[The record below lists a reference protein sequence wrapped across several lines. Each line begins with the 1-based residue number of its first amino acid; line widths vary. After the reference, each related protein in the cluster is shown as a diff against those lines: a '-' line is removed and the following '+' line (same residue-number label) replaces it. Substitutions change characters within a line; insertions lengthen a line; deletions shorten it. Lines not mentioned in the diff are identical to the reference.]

1 MDDQVMTDAPEAPM
15 AVLTSLTQM
24 PNIADH
30 LDEAR
35 LAEIGEDVATD
46 YDIDRRS
53 MASWLE
59 RMKCGMDLANLVKA
73 EKSYPW
79 KGSSNARYPLVTTA
93 CLQFNAKAYP
103 AIIPGADVVKCEVK
117 GKDPQGIKAARAERV
132 GSHMSYMLTSR
143 VEEWEETTDDLLV
156 QLPLVGTM
164 YRKWWIDHARKRL
177 RCRLV
182 SPGALIVNE
191 KVRSL
196 FDAPRLTEELPLYPR
211 EIMERRKSGDWRD
224 IDYVEATSEDK
235 AEVQDFLEQH
245 RLLDL
250 DGDGYEEPYIVTIHK
265 TSHKVARIVA
275 DFGEDDITQEMQDVP
290 IIGPQGIQMMQ
301 APTGKILSIKRGTYF
316 VAYKFMPS
324 LDGGW
329 HGTGLGLLLG
339 DISEAINTI
348 LNLMIDSSHMAAR
361 GGGFLGSEF
370 RIKGGSQQ
378 FKPGEWKM
386 LNMSGAAIKDSIVPM
401 TFPAADAN
409 MFQLLGLLI
418 DAGKEVSSIK
428 DVITGELGAKNMPVG
443 TMQMLVEQGM
453 AQFTAAFK
461 RIFRALRHEYRL
473 VARLSQ
479 QIVTPEEYATYH
491 DLQGVDPRADYNMDD
506 MDILPVADPTAV
518 TKMQQ
523 MGKASLLREMAG
535 AGQVNPQ
542 AASKRILEAASIPDV
557 EELLPQPD
565 PMQQQM
571 QAMQI
576 EMAKADMVVK
586 VADIQVK
593 IAQVEK
599 TRADTIKAVAE
610 AEATEAETAM
620 LGLQDQMAQLQSLRA
635 NLMVVRDGLL
645 ANLGRGA
652 FGMAGAPGQQGIPG
666 GLGPVPGAM
675 QGGGAAGVV
684 GGPPGF

>member
-1 MDDQVMTDAPEAPM
+1 MNT
-15 AVLTSLTQM
+15 
-24 PNIADH
+24 
-30 LDEAR
+30 
-35 LAEIGEDVATD
+35 LAKNDSGNPGSKIW
-46 YDIDRRS
+46 I
-53 MASWLE
+53 
-59 RMKCGMDLANLVKA
+59 LV
-73 EKSYPW
+73 
-79 KGSSNARYPLVTTA
+79 
-93 CLQFNAKAYP
+93 F
-103 AIIPGADVVKCEVK
+103 
-117 GKDPQGIKAARAERV
+117 
-132 GSHMSYMLTSR
+132 
-143 VEEWEETTDDLLV
+143 
-156 QLPLVGTM
+156 
-164 YRKWWIDHARKRL
+164 
-177 RCRLV
+177 
-182 SPGALIVNE
+182 
-191 KVRSL
+191 L
-196 FDAPRLTEELPLYPR
+196 FC
-211 EIMERRKSGDWRD
+211 
-224 IDYVEATSEDK
+224 
-235 AEVQDFLEQH
+235 F
-245 RLLDL
+245 
-250 DGDGYEEPYIVTIHK
+250 
-265 TSHKVARIVA
+265 
-275 DFGEDDITQEMQDVP
+275 
-290 IIGPQGIQMMQ
+290 
-301 APTGKILSIKRGTYF
+301 
-316 VAYKFMPS
+316 
-324 LDGGW
+324 
-329 HGTGLGLLLG
+329 
-339 DISEAINTI
+339 
-348 LNLMIDSSHMAAR
+348 
-361 GGGFLGSEF
+361 
-370 RIKGGSQQ
+370 
-378 FKPGEWKM
+378 
-386 LNMSGAAIKDSIVPM
+386 
-401 TFPAADAN
+401 
-409 MFQLLGLLI
+409 LGLLI

-523 MGKASLLREMAG
+523 MGKASLLREMAE

-620 LGLQDQMAQLQSLRA
+620 LGLQDQMAQLQSLQA